1 MPNYLPFQISYV
13 YNGTLFHIPA
23 RHAKRALADARP
35 LVKKGFQVAGSRWNE
50 EQEAYYEDEELQKS
64 IDALPKPEV
73 KGLAEKKGS
82 ISAYAALET
91 LSAMT
96 ARLSQVAR
104 KRALTDQ
111 EKGEIIAAMENVDQE
126 LLLTGPR
133 AFPEEVE
140 E

>member
-1 MPNYLPFQISYV
+1 MNYLPYQISYLSDGKQI
-13 YNGTLFHIPA
+13 NIPA

-35 LVKKGFQVAGSRWNE
+35 LVKKGEKVVASKWDE
-50 EQEAYYEDEELQKS
+50 EDNLYYEDEELQKA
-64 IDALPKPEV
+64 IDMLPKPEV
-73 KGLAEKKGS
+73 KGLAVKKGS
-82 ISAYAALET
+82 LSAYAALET

-104 KRALTDQ
+104 KRVLTDQ

-140 E
+140 A